1 MSVVVTVIAKYSS
14 MDVNTLAVTAL
25 LQLVTLS
32 IAADS
37 VSQELN
43 KAQVGN
49 HTRTCSQQ
57 VAAD

>member
-1 MSVVVTVIAKYSS
+1 MTVIAKYSS
-14 MDVNTLAVTAL
+14 MDANTLAVTAL